1 MSAGSDVSA
10 GKIERIELYHVDAPL
25 PTALFPVWIP
35 GYPQYRQC
43 HTLLSVTTRD
53 GLTGYATG
61 VAFDKEREGLGDFI
75 GRFLLGLDPY
85 DVEAAS
91 ERLRQSGF
99 LGWRNAWMETAFWD
113 LAAKRMQVPLHVL
126 LAQKLNSGVNGGVNG
141 GGPNTDAPT
150 AVETYASFC
159 ELRTAAVRAES
170 VERARRIGFLG
181 AKLNVCSP
189 TLAED
194 IEKLR
199 LARKVAGDD
208 FKLMAHARQAWSVS
222 LVESLPRWDL
232 SRALAFIDA
241 ASEYRLEW
249 LQEPLEGEA
258 WEELT
263 DLSAR
268 SAMPIAGGDLTVTIV
283 PLKALIE
290 RKSYSVLT
298 PDAAFAGL
306 SNVVRAMKL
315 CLKKGLEFSPS
326 SNGDGFGLAAN
337 LHALVAWSRVA
348 SDKKHMRLEFPWE
361 PPAMIPEHRDVMLKE
376 PLLIRPDGMLP
387 VPTGPGLG
395 VEIDAKSLR
404 RYGRKFYT
412 LTPVRF
418 VVSSAR
424 RAGLQK
430 TAELAT
436 QKTGRRRPASRI
448 PSRS

>member
-1 MSAGSDVSA
+1 MSASA
-10 GKIERIELYHVDAPL
+10 GKIERLELYHVDAPL
-25 PTALFPVWIP
+25 PSPLFPVWIP
-35 GYPQYRQC
+35 GYPQYRLC
-43 HTLLSVTTRD
+43 HTLLAVTTRD
-53 GLTGYATG
+53 GLTGYASG

-85 DVEAAS
+85 DVDAAS

-113 LAAKRMQVPLHVL
+113 LAAKRAQVPLHVL
-126 LAQKLNSGVNGGVNG
+126 LAEKLGATEAA
-141 GGPNTDAPT
+141 PAPT
-150 AVETYASFC
+150 AVEAYASFC
-159 ELRTAAVRAES
+159 ELRSAAVRAET

-181 AKLNVCSP
+181 AKLNVCSS

-194 IEKLR
+194 IEKVR
-199 LARKVAGDD
+199 LARMAAGPD

-222 LVESLPRWDL
+222 LVETMSRWDL
-232 SRALAFIDA
+232 QRALDFI
-241 ASEYRLEW
+241 ERTREHKLEW

-268 SAMPIAGGDLTVTIV
+268 SAVPIAGGDLTVTIV
-283 PLKALIE
+283 PLKGLIE
-290 RKSYSVLT
+290 RRSYSVLT

-326 SNGDGFGLAAN
+326 SNGDGLGLAAN

-348 SDKKHMRLEFPWE
+348 SNRNHLRMEFPWE

-376 PLLIRPDGMLP
+376 PLHIRPDGMLG
-387 VPTGPGLG
+387 VPAGHGLG

-404 RYGRKFYT
+404 RYARKFYT

-436 QKTGRRRPASRI
+436 QKSGRRRPASRI